1 MGHPPSGEQ
10 SEHCS
15 SVFGDLFRRVSSVS
29 GLFQQSSGIGCI
41 MLPTSLPV
49 FLLLGLA
56 SLIDARF
63 LLFSSQPSKCDSTAH
78 CTPLSRC
85 PGMSALVKDSTRHR
99 GINLLRR
106 SSCGFARTEPMVC
119 CSSQSKVEEEEKVE
133 ARVVNVIQ
141 SAGGNNNNNNKNN
154 KRAGGS
160 FSGRVDDSNVS
171 SFGGLPSD
179 NVAERTSD
187 KGSSAVRFGGSEEV
201 AQVETGRRAEEEEFS
216 RRNGFGPEVSV
227 EDSGEDWG
235 GEDEDGDEDDE
246 WRQVAGGDSWDLGG
260 GGDVDE
266 SYEGEDWGWRVL
278 EPSVSL
284 PLTVFRLFI
293 SFVCLT
299 CTPVFLSP
307 CMKMRESDNCWA
319 AR

>member
-1 MGHPPSGEQ
+1 MGSGEQ

-29 GLFQQSSGIGCI
+29 CLFQQSSGIGCI
-41 MLPTSLPV
+41 MLPASLPV
-49 FLLLGLA
+49 FLLLGSA

-63 LLFSSQPSKCDSTAH
+63 LLFSSQPSKCASTAH
-78 CTPLSRC
+78 CSPLSRC
-85 PGMSALVKDSTRHR
+85 PGMSALVKDSTRNG

-141 SAGGNNNNNNKNN
+141 RAGGNNNNNNNNNNN

-160 FSGRVDDSNVS
+160 FSGRVDDSNVL

-187 KGSSAVRFGGSEEV
+187 KGSSAVRFGGGSGSEEV
-201 AQVETGRRAEEEEFS
+201 AQVETGRKFEEEEFS

-227 EDSGEDWG
+227 EDS
-235 GEDEDGDEDDE
+235 
-246 WRQVAGGDSWDLGG
+246 
-260 GGDVDE
+260 
-266 SYEGEDWGWRVL
+266 
-278 EPSVSL
+278 
-284 PLTVFRLFI
+284 
-293 SFVCLT
+293 
-299 CTPVFLSP
+299 
-307 CMKMRESDNCWA
+307 
-319 AR
+319 

>member
-29 GLFQQSSGIGCI
+29 CLFQQSSGIGCI

-49 FLLLGLA
+49 FLLLGSA
-56 SLIDARF
+56 SLLDARF
-63 LLFSSQPSKCDSTAH
+63 LLFSSQPSKCASTAH

-106 SSCGFARTEPMVC
+106 SSCGFARSEPMVC
-119 CSSQSKVEEEEKVE
+119 CSSQSKVKEEEKVE

-141 SAGGNNNNNNKNN
+141 RAGGNNNDNNNNNN

-171 SFGGLPSD
+171 AFGGLPS
-179 NVAERTSD
+179 
-187 KGSSAVRFGGSEEV
+187 
-201 AQVETGRRAEEEEFS
+201 
-216 RRNGFGPEVSV
+216 
-227 EDSGEDWG
+227 
-235 GEDEDGDEDDE
+235 
-246 WRQVAGGDSWDLGG
+246 
-260 GGDVDE
+260 
-266 SYEGEDWGWRVL
+266 
-278 EPSVSL
+278 
-284 PLTVFRLFI
+284 
-293 SFVCLT
+293 
-299 CTPVFLSP
+299 
-307 CMKMRESDNCWA
+307 
-319 AR
+319 

>member
-1 MGHPPSGEQ
+1 MGSGEQ
-10 SEHCS
+10 SEYCS
-15 SVFGDLFRRVSSVS
+15 SALAPVFVLRVSSVS
-29 GLFQQSSGIGCI
+29 CLFWQSSGISCI

-49 FLLLGLA
+49 FLLLGSATL
-56 SLIDARF
+56 LDARL
-63 LLFSSQPSKCDSTAH
+63 LLFTSQPSKCAQTAH

-85 PGMSALVKDSTRHR
+85 PGMSALVKDSTRHG

-119 CSSQSKVEEEEKVE
+119 CSSQSKVKEEEKVE

-141 SAGGNNNNNNKNN
+141 
-154 KRAGGS
+154 RAGGS

-171 SFGGLPSD
+171 SFGGPASRPSD

-187 KGSSAVRFGGSEEV
+187 NGSSAVRFGGSSGSEEV
-201 AQVETGRRAEEEEFS
+201 AQVETGRKVEEEFS

-246 WRQVAGGDSWDLGG
+246 WREVARGGESWDLGG
-260 GGDVDE
+260 RGDHDE
-266 SYEGEDWGWRVL
+266 NYEGEDWGL
-278 EPSVSL
+278 ESL
-284 PLTVFRLFI
+284 GTKCVTAFDC
-293 SFVCLT
+293 V
-299 CTPVFLSP
+299 
-307 CMKMRESDNCWA
+307 
-319 AR
+319 

>member
-1 MGHPPSGEQ
+1 MGSGEQ
-10 SEHCS
+10 SEHRS

-29 GLFQQSSGIGCI
+29 CLFQQSSGIGCI

-49 FLLLGLA
+49 FLLLGSA

-63 LLFSSQPSKCDSTAH
+63 LLFSSQPSKCASTAH

-85 PGMSALVKDSTRHR
+85 PGISALVKDSTRHG

-119 CSSQSKVEEEEKVE
+119 CSSQSKVEEEDMVE

-141 SAGGNNNNNNKNN
+141 SAGGNNNNNNYKNN

-171 SFGGLPSD
+171 AFGGLPSD

-187 KGSSAVRFGGSEEV
+187 KGSSAVRFGGSEG
-201 AQVETGRRAEEEEFS
+201 AQVETGRKAEEEFS
-216 RRNGFGPEVSV
+216 RRNGFGPEESV

-235 GEDEDGDEDDE
+235 GEEEDGDEDEDE
-246 WRQVAGGDSWDLGG
+246 WREVARGESWDLGG

-266 SYEGEDWGWRVL
+266 SYEGEDWGL
-278 EPSVSL
+278 ESL
-284 PLTVFRLFI
+284 GTKCVTAFDY
-293 SFVCLT
+293 V
-299 CTPVFLSP
+299 
-307 CMKMRESDNCWA
+307 
-319 AR
+319 

>member
-1 MGHPPSGEQ
+1 MGSGEQ

-29 GLFQQSSGIGCI
+29 CLCQQSSGIGCI

-49 FLLLGLA
+49 FLLLGSA

-63 LLFSSQPSKCDSTAH
+63 LLFSSQPSKCASTAH

-85 PGMSALVKDSTRHR
+85 PGMSALVKDSTRHG
-99 GINLLRR
+99 GIKLLRR

-154 KRAGGS
+154 KRADGS
-160 FSGRVDDSNVS
+160 FSGRVGDSNVS
-171 SFGGLPSD
+171 SFGGPASRPSD

-187 KGSSAVRFGGSEEV
+187 NGSSAVRFGGGSGSEEV
-201 AQVETGRRAEEEEFS
+201 AQVETGRKVEEEEFL

-227 EDSGEDWG
+227 EVSGEDWG
-235 GEDEDGDEDDE
+235 GEDEDE
-246 WRQVAGGDSWDLGG
+246 WREVAGGESWDLG
-260 GGDVDE
+260 VDE
-266 SYEGEDWGWRVL
+266 SFEGEDWGL
-278 EPSVSL
+278 ESL
-284 PLTVFRLFI
+284 GTKCVTAFDC
-293 SFVCLT
+293 V
-299 CTPVFLSP
+299 
-307 CMKMRESDNCWA
+307 
-319 AR
+319 